1 LLSDESHVVLGHSLP
16 FRNAG
21 ASLKAGSSALDK
33 PCAEKTTAF
42 RKREMER
49 SDMVFE
55 SWLIIVEYSWKR
67 RW

>member
-21 ASLKAGSSALDK
+21 ASLKAGSSALGK

-42 RKREMER
+42 RKRNMER
-49 SDMVFE
+49 IDMVFE
-55 SWLIIVEYSWKR
+55 SWFVIVR
-67 RW
+67 V